1 MHEMHL
7 LTDLLNDLLKAG
19 QENRAKKITRVY
31 LRMGSFTEIN
41 EEILRHFFME
51 KAKGTL
57 AEGAEI
63 SIKPSQTRELRLL
76 SFDCE

>member
-19 QENRAKKITRVY
+19 QENQTKKITKVY

-41 EEILRHFFME
+41 EEILRHFFKE
-51 KAKGTL
+51 KAKGTI

-63 SIKPSQTRELRLL
+63 SIEPSQTRELRLL
-76 SFDCE
+76 SFDCD

>member
-19 QENRAKKITRVY
+19 QENKAKKISKVY

-41 EEILRHFFME
+41 EEILRHFFAE

-63 SIKPSQTRELRLL
+63 SIEPSQTRELRLL

>member
-7 LTDLLNDLLKAG
+7 LNDLLADLIKAG
-19 QENRAKKITRVY
+19 ENNQAKKITKVY

-41 EEILRHFFME
+41 EEILRHFFGE
-51 KAKGTL
+51 KAKGTI

-63 SIKPSQTRELRLL
+63 SIEPSQTRELRLL

>member
-19 QENRAKKITRVY
+19 QENKAKKISKVY

-41 EEILRHFFME
+41 EEILRHFFSE

-63 SIKPSQTRELRLL
+63 NIEPSQTRELRLL

>member
-7 LTDLLNDLLKAG
+7 IADLLQDVLLTAG
-19 QENRAKKITRVY
+19 KNQARKVSKIY
-31 LRMGSFTEIN
+31 LRMGTFTEIN
-41 EEILRHFFME
+41 PEILKHYFREH
-51 KAKGTL
+51 AKGTI

-63 SIKPSQTRELRLL
+63 SLEPSETRELRLL

>member
-19 QENRAKKITRVY
+19 NDNQAKKITRVY
-31 LRMGSFTEIN
+31 LRMGTFTEIN
-41 EEILRHFFME
+41 EDILRHFFTE
-51 KAKGTL
+51 KAKGTI
-57 AEGAEI
+57 AEAAEI
-63 SIKPSQTRELRLL
+63 SIEPSETRELRLL

>member
-19 QENRAKKITRVY
+19 QENQAKKITKVY

-41 EEILRHFFME
+41 EEILRHFFKE
-51 KAKGTL
+51 KAKGTI

-63 SIKPSQTRELRLL
+63 SIEPSQTRELRLL
-76 SFDCE
+76 SFDCD